1 MDLLISTK
9 NKISNYTKVFDSTLA
24 INSFIGISVAVLGY
38 YTFFENNIETPL
50 ETPSPSE
57 SIFGS
62 PTPTPSESIFG
73 SPTPTPSESIFGSP
87 TPEQPKITGGKRKKT
102 KKRK

>member
-62 PTPTPSESIFG
+62 PTP
-73 SPTPTPSESIFGSP
+73 
-87 TPEQPKITGGKRKKT
+87 EQPKITGGKRKKT